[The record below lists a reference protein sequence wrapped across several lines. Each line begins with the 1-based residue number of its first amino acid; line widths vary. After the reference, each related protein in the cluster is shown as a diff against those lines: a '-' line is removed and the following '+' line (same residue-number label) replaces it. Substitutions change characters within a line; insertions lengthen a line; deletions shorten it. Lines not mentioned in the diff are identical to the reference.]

1 MQDKQQLTRHR
12 PDDRQF
18 VEGRGGR
25 MMIQQ
30 EGRPLQVALPTNVMQ
45 GIATPEELFY
55 LQRYIDA
62 GAMANGDYSS
72 AVLGGQPRGRFA
84 RVAGKMSVQTYAA
97 YEVEAYNWLK
107 SGALGKELTTAAEV
121 IRRLETEEL
130 RANVIEWGAEI
141 VGIVDTKIAAG
152 AMLGSTRALCWALK
166 IGYRDWAEFWDV
178 RQRAAAQGRALTEGE
193 SVRRVRRTHTV
204 RAAVQGHKPRTIEG
218 GS

>member
-72 AVLGGQPRGRFA
+72 AVLCGQPRGRFA

-97 YEVEAYNWLK
+97 YEVEAYNWMK
-107 SGALGKELTTAAEV
+107 AG
-121 IRRLETEEL
+121 LETEEL

-166 IGYRDWAEFWDV
+166 IAYRDWAEFWDV